1 MYLPMNNVR
10 IRSATLDDLPTL
22 LEFEQGVIAA
32 ERPFDITL
40 REDPITYYDLKTLIL
55 EDDASVVVAEYY
67 GKVIGSGYALIKPA
81 RHYLDH
87 LYYSYLG
94 FMFTLPEYRGKGV
107 NTAIIE
113 SLKKWSISK
122 GLKEMRL
129 TVYSDNHPAI
139 KAYEKAGF
147 KKHIIEMR
155 ME

>member
-1 MYLPMNNVR
+1 MNNVR

-40 REDPITYYDLKTLIL
+40 REDPIAYYDLKTLLL

-67 GKVIGSGYALIKPA
+67 GKVIGSGYAMIKLA

-87 LYYSYLG
+87 QYYSYLG

-107 NTAIIE
+107 NKAIIE
-113 SLKKWSISK
+113 SLGKWSISK
-122 GLKEMRL
+122 GLNEMRL
-129 TVYSDNHPAI
+129 TVYNDNHPAI

>member
-1 MYLPMNNVR
+1 MDNMS
-10 IRSATLDDLPTL
+10 IRSATLEDLPIL

-40 REDPITYYDLKTLIL
+40 REGPITYYELKALIL
-55 EDDASVVVAEYY
+55 EDDAFVVVAEHD

-81 RHYLDH
+81 RYYLDH
-87 LYYSYLG
+87 QYYSYLG
-94 FMFTLPEYRGKGV
+94 FMFTLPEYRGKGI

-113 SLKKWSISK
+113 SLRKWSISK

-129 TVYSDNHPAI
+129 TVYNDNHPAI

>member
-40 REDPITYYDLKTLIL
+40 REDPIAYYDLKTLLL

-67 GKVIGSGYALIKPA
+67 GKVIGSGYAMIKLA

-87 LYYSYLG
+87 QYYSYLG

-107 NTAIIE
+107 NKAIIE
-113 SLKKWSISK
+113 SLGKWSISK
-122 GLKEMRL
+122 GLNEMRL
-129 TVYSDNHPAI
+129 TVYNDNHPAI